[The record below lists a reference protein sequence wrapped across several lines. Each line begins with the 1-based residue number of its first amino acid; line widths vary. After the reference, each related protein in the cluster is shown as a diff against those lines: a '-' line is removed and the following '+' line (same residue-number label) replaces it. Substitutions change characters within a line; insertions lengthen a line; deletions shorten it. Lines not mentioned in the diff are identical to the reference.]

1 MTKFSAP
8 DAGDFAGAAEL
19 LLQAD
24 SLLITAGAG
33 MSIDS
38 GLPDFRGEHGFWR
51 AYPAL
56 GRHGLSF
63 YEIASPRAFRE
74 RPELAWGFYGH
85 RLQLY
90 RRTTPHEGFAI
101 LRALAQD
108 MPRGGFVFTSNVD
121 GHFQKAGFAAAQ
133 VAECH
138 GTIHTLQCLDGCG
151 HAPWSA
157 QHFDPVVDDAR
168 CELRSALPCC
178 PGCQGLARPN
188 ILMFSDGG
196 WDGEAVEQQMAR
208 LERWLART
216 SRTVVLEL
224 GAGTTIPT
232 VRRLGEQLGAPLIR
246 MNPDEAA
253 VVRRSDISL
262 AVPAL
267 AGLRELSAALK
278 AAASSPDW
286 RSR

>member
-8 DAGDFAGAAEL
+8 YAGDFESAAEL

-90 RRTTPHEGFAI
+90 RRTMPHQGFAI
-101 LRALAQD
+101 LRELAKT

-121 GHFQKAGFAAAQ
+121 GHFQKAGFAEHQ

-151 HAPWSA
+151 HAPWPA
-157 QHFDPVVDDAR
+157 QSFDPVIDSDSG
-168 CELRSALPCC
+168 ELCSALPQC
-178 PGCQGLARPN
+178 PACQGLARPN

-196 WDGEAVEQQMAR
+196 WNGEAVGQQMAR
-208 LERWLART
+208 LERWLAGT

-232 VRRLGEQLGAPLIR
+232 VRRFGEQLDVPLIR

-253 VVRRSDISL
+253 VLRRCDISL
-262 AVPAL
+262 AMPAL
-267 AGLRELSAALK
+267 AGLRELSAALR
-278 AAASSPDW
+278 AAAS
-286 RSR
+286 